1 MAVSYYVL
9 LGDVVLSRNI
19 AHREEF
25 QLRLQRACSKATKQ
39 FPTAVHTRIKLLK
52 GTDEFGAV
60 LNSWQNVFDMV
71 NMILDEIHPYQ
82 VRFSLVRDVIDVG
95 EYSDDVA
102 KMDGPAFH
110 RAASMINELKQT
122 GLLFQMATGDPQTD
136 MSISNQVSMLL
147 LLRQRWTAKHH
158 QIVMEYRKNE
168 TQQFI
173 ASKMK
178 ITQQEVSRLLR
189 QIHWKQYHVM
199 ENLIRQQFISLGN
212 GDNKCKT
219 R

>member
-1 MAVSYYVL
+1 MAANYYVL

-19 AHREEF
+19 ARREEF
-25 QLRLQRACSKATKQ
+25 QLRLRRACAKATKQ
-39 FPTAVHTRIKLLK
+39 FSATVHTRIKLLK
-52 GTDEFGAV
+52 GTDEFGGV
-60 LNSWQNVFDMV
+60 LNSWQDVFDMV

-95 EYSDDVA
+95 EKSDDVA

-122 GLLFQMATGDPQTD
+122 GLLFQMATGDLQTD
-136 MSISNQVSMLL
+136 ISISNQVSMLL

-178 ITQQEVSRLLR
+178 ITQQEVSRLSR
-189 QIHWKQYHVM
+189 QIHWKQYHFM
-199 ENLIRQQFISLGN
+199 ENLIRQQFKSLGSR
-212 GDNKCKT
+212 DY
-219 R
+219 